1 MLLLKYKLQKTQI
14 GDFGKNVIM
23 IKLVAFDIDGTLA
36 EVGCPILDK
45 NVILLRK
52 IEEKGVKIIISS
64 GKSIY
69 YQMGMF
75 RQVGLKDPIFI
86 GENGCCIAIGS
97 SLPPDTLH
105 LPIPPSYAEQRANI
119 LSEITSRYAG
129 RFWLQPNEVVLTFF
143 FKDEETRH
151 LLRQYFSS
159 PPPSVTVYEH
169 IDSFD
174 IVPKGIDKFVSLE
187 AVCNYLGILPTECIA
202 VGDGM
207 NDFPMIK
214 FCKYSIGVGK
224 LAPKYT
230 TYHFNTICER
240 LHQILQMVEQ

>member
-1 MLLLKYKLQKTQI
+1 M
-14 GDFGKNVIM
+14 IM
-23 IKLVAFDIDGTLA
+23 IKMVAFDIDGTLA
-36 EVGCPILDK
+36 EVGCPILEED
-45 NVILLRK
+45 VVLLK
-52 IEEKGVKIIISS
+52 EIEARGVKIVISS
-64 GKSIY
+64 GKTIY

-75 RQVGLKDPIFI
+75 RQIGLKHPIFI

-97 SLPPDTLH
+97 SLPPDTLR
-105 LPIPPSYAEQRANI
+105 LPIPPSYESVRANI
-119 LSEITSRYAG
+119 LADVTSRCAG

-143 FKDEETRH
+143 FKDEETK
-151 LLRQYFSS
+151 LFLRQYFSS

-187 AVCNYLGILPTECIA
+187 TVCKHFGILPSECIA

-207 NDFPMIK
+207 NDLPMIK

-224 LAPKYT
+224 LAAEYT
-230 TYHFNTICER
+230 TYHFDTIREG
-240 LHQILQMVEQ
+240 LNQILRMVEQ